1 MLLEALRA
9 SRERG
14 PEGEGGGG
22 GPERVALV
30 ETWSGDPEL
39 RTLKVVRAIEAAD
52 LVLYDRLVSNDV
64 LDLVGESARLLYIG
78 KTAGYHSRTQ
88 EEIHELLLSFAET
101 GANVVWLRGG
111 DPLVVY
117 CSCLWK
123 GWRRDGFPTT
133 TRHKNRSYPRD
144 YICLRNCRGTWH
156 SIDPPRCFYQD
167 LMPHLDKGPKEHHAA
182 QPQKRPRKGIHEIF
196 VGIQGTTHKHFV
208 GFMPMAIE
216 GRELQLEN
224 RYPVGK
230 VDMKQAKKNRF
241 HSFFKSVLEHFKHLV
256 YFMPQSAVQNLRKL
270 LEYIRTALSLLKCY
284 SFSGFGSHDL
294 RMNTIKVSNIMG
306 IDPKP
311 FDRKTYVEEDVF
323 VTDDSGTKKRIRLE
337 DNIVR
342 WRTVKNAN
350 GMPSCES
357 NARIVKWKDGSMQLL
372 IGNEVLDISIHE
384 AHHDQSHLFLRNGK
398 GVLQS
403 QGRLLRKMRFMPSS
417 LSSKLHRIERY
428 GGGYGF
434 IALLVPGI
442 PNVCRAH

>member
-1 MLLEALRA
+1 MLLEVLRA

-14 PEGEGGGG
+14 PKGEGGGG
-22 GPERVALV
+22 EPGRVALV
-30 ETWSGDPEL
+30 ETWPGDPEL

-64 LDLVGESARLLYIG
+64 LDLVRESARLLYIG
-78 KTAGYHSRTQ
+78 KMAGYHSRTQ

-111 DPLVVY
+111 DPLIKV
-117 CSCLWK
+117 
-123 GWRRDGFPTT
+123 
-133 TRHKNRSYPRD
+133 
-144 YICLRNCRGTWH
+144 
-156 SIDPPRCFYQD
+156 
-167 LMPHLDKGPKEHHAA
+167 HHAA

-196 VGIQGTTHKHFV
+196 VGIQ
-208 GFMPMAIE
+208 
-216 GRELQLEN
+216 
-224 RYPVGK
+224 GK

-256 YFMPQSAVQNLRKL
+256 YFMPQSAAQNLRKL

-337 DNIVR
+337 DNIMW

-372 IGNEVLDISIHE
+372 IDNEVLDISIHE

-417 LSSKLHRIERY
+417 LSSKSHRIERY